1 MEWLNNLIFYD
12 VGDFLLYE
20 GNFLYLFLLFA
31 LFEIR
36 FLVGKEKIIEEF
48 QSAIDQD
55 KINDSNEQTNN
66 LITKDQGYLNEK
78 SSYWPHAIMS
88 WIFTFLIV
96 ILLWNA
102 IIHFTTLFCI
112 GDKCF

>member
-66 LITKDQGYLNEK
+66 LITKCTKG
-78 SSYWPHAIMS
+78 
-88 WIFTFLIV
+88 
-96 ILLWNA
+96 
-102 IIHFTTLFCI
+102 C
-112 GDKCF
+112 